1 MTFSRHRIVIIHWW
15 VVTIGLDISQAPS
28 PLSICLQSPGVS
40 PGQTRCDD
48 QSQGPRERDINTSPQ
63 WSNVNTTLTHPQ
75 QQIQLQYIF
84 WQNNFIEMFSYQ
96 FNLHSF
102 ELQMYN

>member
-48 QSQGPRERDINTSPQ
+48 QSQGPRVRDINTSPQ

-75 QQIQLQYIF
+75 QQIQQQY
-84 WQNNFIEMFSYQ
+84 NFRRHTEARKF
-96 FNLHSF
+96 
-102 ELQMYN
+102 